1 MKISKSLKEKLVG
14 DLSFTRK
21 RMKEEQDFRRKM
33 YYFSISY
40 VSANRILNVQF
51 DKELLFLSFVL
62 QQSYQMIS
70 ARVDQIQLG
79 GDTVIPLPDQFF
91 ERLTASFK
99 RVEGAVRKG
108 GSLEDVLQDLVVLA
122 YSTTGNGRYLLEQG
136 GMELPEV

>member
-1 MKISKSLKEKLVG
+1 MKISKSLKEKLVE
-14 DLSFTRK
+14 DLRFTRK
-21 RMKEEQDFRRKM
+21 RMKEVQDPRRKM

-51 DKELLFLSFVL
+51 DKELLFLNFVL
-62 QQSYQMIS
+62 QQSHQMIS

-99 RVEGAVRKG
+99 AVEGAVRKG
-108 GSLEDVLQDLVVLA
+108 GSLEDVLHDLVVLA
-122 YSTTGNGRYLLEQG
+122 FSTTGNGRYLLEQG
-136 GMELPEV
+136 GMELPEI